1 MKFFT
6 CFIILL
12 VNLCNSQ
19 NQEQDLIIIDDSIYK
34 LIDQPLEVYFEKNPN
49 LKPKTSVLSSNLH
62 RGYRATYKFENNEM
76 ILSDL
81 EIKIQDTII
90 NEEKRKQFYLD
101 NEEGQINPTY
111 INILMYSV
119 KFESVITN
127 FNQKNGKLQ
136 IKWLTGLFLVPIGK
150 KIKSSNYETNYNNY
164 YLIEIKNGILIT
176 KKSFTFEELQTFRK
190 EQYEIFKI
198 TKEYRKTKKLLK
210 KRYYKWIRSEN
221 CIKKKDE
228 CLNEFVDYLILSKIE
243 DYIKSFK

>member
-12 VNLCNSQ
+12 VNFCYSQ
-19 NQEQDLIIIDDSIYK
+19 NREQDLIILDDSIYK

-49 LKPKTSVLSSNLH
+49 LKPKTSVWSTNLY
-62 RGYRATYKFENNEM
+62 RGYRATFNFENNEM

-81 EIKIQDTII
+81 EVEIKDTII
-90 NEEKRKQFYLD
+90 NEEKKKQFYLD
-101 NEEGQINPTY
+101 NEKLMNIPNINV
-111 INILMYSV
+111 LMNFY
-119 KFESVITN
+119 KFESVIAN
-127 FNQKNGKLQ
+127 FNQKNGKLK

-164 YLIEIKNGILIT
+164 YLIEIKNGILIA

-190 EQYEIFKI
+190 EQFEIFKL

-210 KRYYKWIRSEN
+210 KRYYKWELLEN
-221 CIKKKDE
+221 CIKKKNK
-228 CLNEFVDYLILSKIE
+228 CLNEIVDSLILSKTE
-243 DYIKSFK
+243 KYIKSFK

>member
-12 VNLCNSQ
+12 VNFCYSQ
-19 NQEQDLIIIDDSIYK
+19 NQEQDLIILDDSIYK
-34 LIDQPLEVYFEKNPN
+34 LIDQPLEVYFERNPN
-49 LKPKTSVLSSNLH
+49 LKPKTSVLSSSLH

-81 EIKIQDTII
+81 EVKIKDTII
-90 NEEKRKQFYLD
+90 NEEKKKQFYLD
-101 NEEGQINPTY
+101 NEKLINSLKG
-111 INILMYSV
+111 NLLMNFY

-127 FNQKNGKLQ
+127 FNHKNGKLK
-136 IKWLTGLFLVPIGK
+136 IKWFTGLFLVPIGK

-164 YLIEIKNGILIT
+164 YLIEIKNGILIA

-190 EQYEIFKI
+190 EQFEIFKL
-198 TKEYRKTKKLLK
+198 TKEYKKTKKLLK
-210 KRYYKWIRSEN
+210 KRYYKWICSEN
-221 CIKKKDE
+221 CIKKKEE
-228 CLNEFVDYLILSKIE
+228 CLNEFVDYLILSRIE